1 VDSAATPPWPAVLR
15 LVFGGMATHVV
26 ELAVRLR
33 LPDAIGD
40 GERDAA
46 GVAAEY
52 GFQEGPMLRLLRGL
66 AALDVL
72 AETGP
77 GRFAVTPV
85 GALLRSDQPGSM
97 YPLARM
103 LTDPTMASAW
113 QNLEFS
119 LRTGGP
125 AFDEAFGIDFFGYL
139 ASQPEL
145 SEMYNSAMSQGTRG
159 VARVLADAY
168 DFGRF
173 QAVVDVGGGNGTT
186 LAEILAVH
194 PGPRGVV
201 YDSPSGVA
209 AAEQTLHAAGLTS
222 ARCRVETGDFFTEV
236 PRDGDLYLLKSVIHG
251 WDDERAAVILRN
263 CARDAAEHGRILL
276 VEHLLPDTVPA
287 GQSPTTYLSDLN
299 LLVNGQ
305 GQERTGDD
313 FAGLCAKAGLRIAE
327 IGPLPSTGFHWIEIC
342 PD

>member
-1 VDSAATPPWPAVLR
+1 MDSAASSPWPAVLR

-26 ELAVRLR
+26 ALAVRLR

-40 GERDAA
+40 EERDAA

-52 GFQEGPMLRLLRGL
+52 GFQEGPMLRLLRAL
-66 AALDVL
+66 AALDLL
-72 AETGP
+72 AEPRP
-77 GRFAVTPV
+77 GRFTVTPV
-85 GALLRSDQPGSM
+85 GALFRSDRPGSM

-103 LTDPTMASAW
+103 LTDPTMTSAW

-139 ASQPEL
+139 SSQPEL
-145 SEMYNSAMSQGTRG
+145 SELYNAAMSQGTRG
-159 VARVLADAY
+159 VARVLAGAY

-173 QAVVDVGGGNGTT
+173 RTVVDVGGGDGTS
-186 LAEILAVH
+186 LVEILAAH
-194 PGPRGVV
+194 PRLGGVLF
-201 YDSPSGVA
+201 DSPSGVD
-209 AAEQTLHAAGLTS
+209 AAEQNLEAAGLT
-222 ARCRVETGDFFTEV
+222 ARCRIETGDFFSEV

-251 WDDERAAVILRN
+251 WDDEHAAVILRN
-263 CARDAAEHGRILL
+263 CARAAREQGRILL
-276 VEHLLPDTVPA
+276 VDHLMPDTVQP
-287 GQSPTTYLSDLN
+287 GQSPTTYLTDLG

-305 GQERTGDD
+305 GMERTRDD

-327 IGPLPSTGFHWIEIC
+327 VGSLPSTGFHWIELC

>member
-1 VDSAATPPWPAVLR
+1 MDSAAATPWAAVLR

-26 ELAVRLR
+26 ALAVRLR

-46 GVAAEY
+46 SLAAEF

-66 AALDVL
+66 AALGVL
-72 AETGP
+72 AEPHP
-77 GRFAVTPV
+77 GRFAVTTV
-85 GALLRSDQPGSM
+85 GALLRVDAPGSM
-97 YPLARM
+97 FPLARM
-103 LTDPTMASAW
+103 LTDRTMAGAW

-125 AFDEAFGIDFFGYL
+125 AFDEAFGVDFFGYL
-139 ASQPEL
+139 AARPEL
-145 SEMYNSAMSQGTRG
+145 SEMYNAAMSQGSRG
-159 VARVLADAY
+159 VAAVLAGAY

-173 QAVVDVGGGNGTT
+173 RTIVDVGGGDGTT
-186 LAEILAVH
+186 LAAILAAH

-209 AAEQTLHAAGLTS
+209 TTARTLRAAGLT
-222 ARCRVETGDFFTEV
+222 ARCRVETGDFFTGV
-236 PRDGDLYLLKSVIHG
+236 PADGDLYLLKSVTHG

-263 CARDAAEHGRILL
+263 CARDAAAHGRILL
-276 VEHLLPDTVPA
+276 VEHLLPGTVPA
-287 GQSPTTYLSDLN
+287 GESPTTYLSDLS

-305 GQERTGDD
+305 GQERTRDD
-313 FAGLCAKAGLRIAE
+313 FAGLCTKAGLRIAE
-327 IGPLPSTGFHWIEIC
+327 TGVLPATGFHWIEIH
-342 PD
+342 PG